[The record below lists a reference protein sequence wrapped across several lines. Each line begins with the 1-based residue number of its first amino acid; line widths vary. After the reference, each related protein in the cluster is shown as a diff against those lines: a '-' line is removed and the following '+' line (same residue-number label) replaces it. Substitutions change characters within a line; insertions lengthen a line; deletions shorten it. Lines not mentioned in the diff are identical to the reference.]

1 MRLTHEAQVMPSI
14 GSTISIVWGAKG
26 VADRAVIL
34 PGSIPAAIL
43 TSMTKLGSRTD
54 VVALMATAASP
65 WGPVHV
71 VASEAGV
78 AGIERGWSA
87 EAVARL
93 VGDRLGG
100 RVAAVDPASLPDGR
114 QRWLGAGL
122 RAVSEVAAGS
132 EPTVELPLDWR
143 GISAWDRRVLE
154 GARTLQRGEVTSYG
168 RLARRIGAPG
178 AARAVGAAL
187 GRNPF
192 WLLIPCHR
200 IVAGDG
206 SIGGYGGG
214 ADAIEVKRDLL
225 AREGVAVPVAE
236 LVS

>member
-1 MRLTHEAQVMPSI
+1 MTKTASRT
-14 GSTISIVWGAKG
+14 
-26 VADRAVIL
+26 AVI
-34 PGSIPAAIL
+34 
-43 TSMTKLGSRTD
+43 
-54 VVALMATAASP
+54 ALIATAASP

-71 VASEAGV
+71 VASDTGV
-78 AGIERGWSA
+78 AAIEHDWSA
-87 EAVARL
+87 DAVARL

-100 RVAAVDPASLPDGR
+100 RVAQVEAAAPGDGR
-114 QRWLGAGL
+114 ERFLRAGL
-122 RAVSEVAAGS
+122 RAVEEVAAGH
-132 EPTVELPLDWR
+132 EPNVELPLDWR

-154 GARTLQRGEVTSYG
+154 GVRTLRRGEVTSYG

-200 IVAGDG
+200 VVAGDG

-214 ADAIEVKRDLL
+214 SDAIEIKRDLL
-225 AREGVAVPVAE
+225 AREGVAVPVAQ
-236 LVS
+236 LVG

>member
-1 MRLTHEAQVMPSI
+1 
-14 GSTISIVWGAKG
+14 
-26 VADRAVIL
+26 VI
-34 PGSIPAAIL
+34 
-43 TSMTKLGSRTD
+43 
-54 VVALMATAASP
+54 ALIATAASP

-71 VASEAGV
+71 VASETGV
-78 AGIERGWSA
+78 AAIERDWSA
-87 EAVARL
+87 DAVARL

-100 RVAAVDPASLPDGR
+100 RVAPVDAASPPDGR
-114 QRWLGAGL
+114 ERSLRAGL
-122 RAVSEVAAGS
+122 QAVAEVAEGG
-132 EPTVELPLDWR
+132 EPTVELALDWR

-154 GARTLQRGEVTSYG
+154 GARTLRRGEVTSYG

-200 IVAGDG
+200 VVAGDG

-225 AREGVAVPVAE
+225 AREGVAVPVAR
-236 LVS
+236 LVG

>member
-1 MRLTHEAQVMPSI
+1 MVGSTCTVARSVARLTLASTTPSVRFRKRSMRLTHEAQVMPSI

-87 EAVARL
+87 
-93 VGDRLGG
+93 
-100 RVAAVDPASLPDGR
+100 
-114 QRWLGAGL
+114 
-122 RAVSEVAAGS
+122 
-132 EPTVELPLDWR
+132 
-143 GISAWDRRVLE
+143 
-154 GARTLQRGEVTSYG
+154 
-168 RLARRIGAPG
+168 
-178 AARAVGAAL
+178 
-187 GRNPF
+187 
-192 WLLIPCHR
+192 
-200 IVAGDG
+200 
-206 SIGGYGGG
+206 
-214 ADAIEVKRDLL
+214 DA
-225 AREGVAVPVAE
+225 
-236 LVS
+236 